1 MTPFWAFIIG
11 VFFSGSALSL
21 VFGAIHLDA
30 EEEAYR
36 KGYENGIKAMSE
48 EQ

>member
-11 VFFSGSALSL
+11 AFFSGIVLSL
-21 VFGAIHLDA
+21 AFGAIHLDA

-36 KGYENGIKAMSE
+36 KGYEDGLGREE
-48 EQ
+48 EQE

>member
-1 MTPFWAFIIG
+1 MTPFVAFLIG
-11 VFFSGSALSL
+11 TFGSGFLLAL

-36 KGYENGIKAMSE
+36 KGYEDGIKAMSE

>member
-1 MTPFWAFIIG
+1 MTPFWAFIVGMLGTGTI
-11 VFFSGSALSL
+11 LSI

-36 KGYENGIKAMSE
+36 KGYEDGLGREE
-48 EQ
+48 EQE

>member
-1 MTPFWAFIIG
+1 MTPFWAFVIG
-11 VFFSGSALSL
+11 AFFSGIVLSL
-21 VFGAIHLDA
+21 AFGAIHLDA

-36 KGYENGIKAMSE
+36 MGYEDGIKAMSE